1 MHGIP
6 SLKTNVVFRAP
17 SWSRGDGS
25 PTSASSPIIRWNTR
39 NEIFRRFSDDAT
51 EDDVQVTETTF
62 AKAETAYKK
71 AVRSLE
77 SYLNKEDAAAVIPKG
92 KDGKEIDA
100 KEELHQVVRAI
111 QKTKETELDD
121 GKTKKLIKC
130 LDHYQGVFD
139 ILSQAEFSGLPLI
152 WGGLKFILLVT
163 KNNNDV
169 LPKVIDVMIDIGRN
183 LERIRGYAA
192 LYPTPRMLEFTAELY
207 AAIVE
212 FLEKVIKDAKNAE
225 KNILSKERAM
235 TAFLQ
240 PFEIRYGDLLSK
252 MKNTLMHI
260 REDAEL
266 CLHVR
271 QAMTSH
277 AIDRYRTVLP
287 LQRHQMHQA
296 FKSMAD
302 NPTADVFQAI
312 RKNLFKK
319 FEVQAG
325 FHQELQATYEVTT
338 SKEWIEWF
346 KMEQKYVPSGYSHE
360 TRVIQ
365 AECDAP
371 DPQHALV
378 WKKQQRKFA
387 SHVPSVYLIWTR
399 GMTAQSAI
407 ASLVDQIL
415 VQKTEVMADA
425 GIEMDQFKEANN
437 SVKSLW
443 NFFLYLTTVLGGCM
457 VYITIGS
464 VGDHEFGIVRKFVS
478 MAKTWKGP
486 PINVTLIHPFNNNF
500 ARTDDVVNLDDKYD
514 VHPSLTTTDAMHH
527 VLLLEI
533 NTNKKVSDTIQNLLW
548 ETAWREVRYAVI
560 GIALTQLFEHI
571 HLAARK
577 AIRDAS
583 IFEVPLTEA
592 HFEHWEAAV
601 ARWTSNE
608 SWINILREQ
617 IQRHIDIVDIHLPPD
632 RKKYLEN
639 KLELLVLDEDSEFG
653 SKLSTAQRAHIWE
666 NLQDAIRPGT
676 GEMFCSRIEEL
687 LRDLLKDYRNASSG
701 KEGDVEGIS
710 YPLANTYFGKSGRWK
725 DSFSE
730 EQNLV
735 ADGITNAIEVGFRD
749 LIKALASQEDS
760 A

>member
-1 MHGIP
+1 MHGTHP
-6 SLKTNVVFRAP
+6 LKTNVVFRTP
-17 SWSRGDGS
+17 SWNRGDGS
-25 PTSASSPIIRWNTR
+25 PTSASSPIVRWNSR
-39 NEIFRRFSDDAT
+39 NEVFRRFSDDAT
-51 EDDVQVTETTF
+51 EDDVQVTGTTF
-62 AKAETAYKK
+62 TKAETAYKK
-71 AVRSLE
+71 AVKSLE
-77 SYLNKEDAAAVIPKG
+77 SYLNKEDAATVISKG
-92 KDGKEIDA
+92 KNGKEIDA
-100 KEELHQVVRAI
+100 KEELHQVVRTI
-111 QKTKETELDD
+111 QKSKETELDE

-163 KNNNDV
+163 KNNNEV
-169 LPKVIDVMIDIGRN
+169 LPKVVDVMIDIGRN

-192 LYPTPRMLEFTAELY
+192 LYPTPRMLEFTGELY

-225 KNILSKERAM
+225 KNILKRTMA
-235 TAFLQ
+235 AFLQ
-240 PFEIRYGDLLSK
+240 PFEVRYGDLLSK

-271 QAMTSH
+271 QALTSH

-296 FKSMAD
+296 FKSISD
-302 NPTADVFQAI
+302 NPTADLFQAI

-319 FEVQAG
+319 FEVEAG

-346 KMEQKYVPSGYSHE
+346 RMEQKYVPSGYSHE

-378 WKKQQRKFA
+378 WKKQQRNFA
-387 SHVPSVYLIWTR
+387 SHVPSAYLIWTR

-425 GIEMDQFKEANN
+425 GIEMDQFREANN

-486 PINVTLIHPFNNNF
+486 PINVTLIHPFNDNF

-533 NTNKKVSDTIQNLLW
+533 NTTRKVSDTIQNLLW

-560 GIALTQLFEHI
+560 GIALTQVFERI
-571 HLAARK
+571 RSAATR
-577 AIRDAS
+577 AAQGAPLRETPFAEADA
-583 IFEVPLTEA
+583 ER
-592 HFEHWEAAV
+592 WDAAV
-601 ARWTSNE
+601 AKWISNE
-608 SWINILREQ
+608 WWINILREQ

-632 RKKYLEN
+632 RKEYLESR
-639 KLELLVLDEDSEFG
+639 LGLLVLAEDGEFG
-653 SKLSTAQRAHIWE
+653 SKLSEAQRAHIWA
-666 NLQDAIRPGT
+666 NLQEAIRPGT
-676 GEMFCSRIEEL
+676 GEMFCSKVDEL
-687 LRDLLKDYRNASSG
+687 LRALLEDYRDANSG
-701 KEGDVEGIS
+701 KEGEAEGLP
-710 YPLANTYFGKSGRWK
+710 YPLVNAYFGKSGRWK
-725 DSFSE
+725 DTFSG

-735 ADGITNAIEVGFRD
+735 ADGITTAIEVGFGD
-749 LIKALASQEDS
+749 LIQALASQEDS

>member
-1 MHGIP
+1 MYRTP
-6 SLKTNVVFRAP
+6 PLQTNIVFRTP
-17 SWSRGDGS
+17 SWTHGDGS
-25 PTSASSPIIRWNTR
+25 PTSSSSPVVLWSPL
-39 NEIFRRFSDDAT
+39 NEVFRRFSDDAT
-51 EDDVQVTETTF
+51 EDDVQVTESTF
-62 AKAETAYKK
+62 KKAETAYKK

-77 SYLNKEDAAAVIPKG
+77 LYLNKEDAAAIIPKG
-92 KDGKEIDA
+92 KDGKEVDA
-100 KEELHQVVRAI
+100 KEELHQVVRTI
-111 QKTKETELDD
+111 QKTKESELDE

-225 KNILSKERAM
+225 KNILKRVM
-235 TAFLQ
+235 TTFLQ
-240 PFEIRYGDLLSK
+240 PFEVRYGDLLSK

-271 QAMTSH
+271 QAMASH

-296 FKSMAD
+296 FKSVAD

-312 RKNLFKK
+312 RKNLFRK

-346 KMEQKYVPSGYSHE
+346 KMEQRYVPSGYFHE

-365 AECDAP
+365 ATCDAP

-387 SHVPSVYLIWTR
+387 SHVPSAYLIWTR

-425 GIEMDQFKEANN
+425 GIDMDQFREANN

-464 VGDHEFGIVRKFVS
+464 VGDHESGIVRKFVS

-486 PINVTLIHPFNNNF
+486 PINVTLIHPFSETF

-533 NTNKKVSDTIQNLLW
+533 NTARKVSDTIQNLLW

-560 GIALTQLFEHI
+560 GIALAQVFEHVGV
-571 HLAARK
+571 AAKK
-577 AIRDAS
+577 AVREAS
-583 IFEVPLTEA
+583 LTEA
-592 HFEHWEAAV
+592 YREHWEAAV
-601 ARWTSNE
+601 AKWTSNE

-632 RKKYLEN
+632 RKKYLED
-639 KLELLVLDEDSEFG
+639 KLELLVLNEEGELG
-653 SKLSTAQRAHIWE
+653 SKLSASQRAHIWE
-666 NLQDAIRPGT
+666 NLQDTIRPGT
-676 GEMFCSRIEEL
+676 AEMFCGKVEEL
-687 LRDLLKDYRNASSG
+687 LRALLEDYRNASSG
-701 KEGDVEGIS
+701 NEGGTEGIP
-710 YPLANTYFGKSGRWK
+710 YPLVNAYFGKSGRWK

-730 EQNLV
+730 EQDLV
-735 ADGITNAIEVGFRD
+735 ADRIMKAIEIGFKD
-749 LIKALASQEDS
+749 LIQALASRDES

>member
-1 MHGIP
+1 MYGTHSSKSSIV
-6 SLKTNVVFRAP
+6 LRTP
-17 SWSRGDGS
+17 SWSHDDGS
-25 PTSASSPIIRWNTR
+25 PTSSSAPIIRWNTR
-39 NEIFRRFSDDAT
+39 NEAFRRFSEDAT
-51 EDDVQVTETTF
+51 EDDIQVTELTF
-62 AKAETAYKK
+62 KKAETAYMK

-77 SYLNKEDAAAVIPKG
+77 LYLNKEDAAVVVPKG
-92 KDGKEIDA
+92 KDGKEVDA
-100 KEELHQVVRAI
+100 KGELHQVIRAI
-111 QKTKETELDD
+111 QRTKESELDEA
-121 GKTKKLIKC
+121 KTKKFIKC

-163 KNNNDV
+163 KNNSDV

-225 KNILSKERAM
+225 KNILKRAM
-235 TAFLQ
+235 STFLQ
-240 PFEIRYGDLLSK
+240 PFEVRYGDLLSK
-252 MKNTLMHI
+252 MRNTLMHI

-271 QAMTSH
+271 QAMASH
-277 AIDRYRTVLP
+277 AIDRYRAVLP

-296 FKSMAD
+296 FKSVAD

-319 FEVQAG
+319 FEIQAG
-325 FHQELQATYEVTT
+325 FHQELQATYEVMT
-338 SKEWIEWF
+338 SKEWFEWF
-346 KMEQKYVPSGYSHE
+346 KMEQRYVPSGYSHK
-360 TRVIQ
+360 TRVVQ
-365 AECDAP
+365 ALCDAP

-387 SHVPSVYLIWTR
+387 SHAPSAYLIWTR

-425 GIEMDQFKEANN
+425 GIEMDQFREANN

-464 VGDHEFGIVRKFVS
+464 VGDHESGIVRKFIS
-478 MAKTWKGP
+478 MAETWNGP
-486 PINVTLIHPFNNNF
+486 PINVTMIHPFHESF
-500 ARTDDVVNLDDKYD
+500 PRTDDVVNLDDKYD

-527 VLLLEI
+527 VLLLEV
-533 NTNKKVSDTIQNLLW
+533 NTARRVSDTIQNLLW

-560 GIALTQLFEHI
+560 GIALTQVFEHVDVAAKK
-571 HLAARK
+571 AARE
-577 AIRDAS
+577 ASAADAS
-583 IFEVPLTEA
+583 LTEA
-592 HFEHWEAAV
+592 YCEHWEAAV
-601 ARWTSNE
+601 AKCTSNE
-608 SWINILREQ
+608 LWINILREQ

-632 RKKYLEN
+632 RKKYLEG
-639 KLELLVLDEDSEFG
+639 KLELLVLEEEGELG
-653 SKLSTAQRAHIWE
+653 SKLSTSQRARIWE

-676 GEMFCSRIEEL
+676 GKMFCTKIEEL
-687 LRDLLKDYRNASSG
+687 LRALLEDYRNASSG
-701 KEGDVEGIS
+701 TEEGAEGIP
-710 YPLANTYFGKSGRWK
+710 YPIVDAYFGQNGRWK
-725 DSFSE
+725 DSFSVD
-730 EQNLV
+730 QNLV
-735 ADGITNAIEVGFRD
+735 ADGIMNAIEIGFKD
-749 LIKALASQEDS
+749 LIQALAPRDDS